1 MIVNEFAGSGGDAM
15 PWYFRRAGAGKLIG
29 KRTWGGLIGRAGAP
43 QLMDGGVVTAP
54 SSAVWDPVESRFI
67 AENSGVEPD
76 IEVEHDPALVRQG
89 HDPQLERAI
98 KEVLAELD
106 KNPPKKPV
114 RPKPVTY
121 DTLR

>member
-1 MIVNEFAGSGGDAM
+1 
-15 PWYFRRAGAGKLIG
+15 
-29 KRTWGGLIGRAGAP
+29 
-43 QLMDGGVVTAP
+43 MDGGVVTAP
-54 SSAVWDPVESRFI
+54 SSAVWDPVESQFI

-106 KNPPKKPV
+106 KNPPKKSA